1 MPAELSQHILCYRRF
16 ASTGAPKKSLRRKPQ
31 RDGRHSDTN
40 MSSIDRSTVM
50 FARLAGS
57 AELTQGMGPEMAHER
72 LVKCQARL
80 EELINEYNGELVD
93 VIGDETLS
101 LFASPDAALNASCR
115 MQSVVNLGED
125 RVSDGLS
132 LRIGMHLGVVYRQ
145 DDNIFGDTVNT
156 ASRVVNICTDGQI
169 LTTQQT
175 VDEMHAQ
182 SKELLRLYDRVRVKG
197 KRDDLK
203 IYEGIWQPEDL
214 NQTSIHSEM
223 IDSGYLKSLTAD
235 KLILRVG
242 EERFVLTPGT
252 TPVVVGRGN
261 HCDINVMSPAASRNH
276 GRIDHRRGKFILIDE
291 SSNGTHIVRADGSQA
306 VLKREEAVLTG
317 SGIISLGQM
326 VGDDNDF
333 VVSYECT

>member
-1 MPAELSQHILCYRRF
+1 
-16 ASTGAPKKSLRRKPQ
+16 
-31 RDGRHSDTN
+31 
-40 MSSIDRSTVM
+40 M
-50 FARLAGS
+50 FARATGGP
-57 AELTQGMGPEMAHER
+57 ELTQRVGAETAHKTLLMCQER
-72 LVKCQARL
+72 LK
-80 EELINEYNGELVD
+80 ELIDEYNGELVE
-93 VIGDETLS
+93 VIGDESLC
-101 LFASPDAALNASCR
+101 LFASPDAALNGSCR
-115 MQSVVNLGED
+115 MQMLMNLGEQ
-125 RVSDGLS
+125 RISDELS

-145 DDNIFGDTVNT
+145 DGNIFGDTVNT
-156 ASRVVNICTDGQI
+156 ASRVANLCKDGQI

-203 IYEGIWQPEDL
+203 IYEGLWQPEDI
-214 NQTSIHSEM
+214 NQTSIQLNM
-223 IDSGYLKSLTAD
+223 IDTGYLKNLTAD
-235 KLILRVG
+235 RLLLIVG
-242 EERFVLTPGT
+242 EERYALTPGT

-261 HCDINVMSPAASRNH
+261 HCDISVMSPSASRNH
-276 GRIDHRRGKFILIDE
+276 ARIDHRRGKFILIDE

-333 VVSYECT
+333 LVGYECT